1 MRALGEAI
9 MTGPSDSWTI
19 GVRRREMARCLLSFR
34 LVQLDGM
41 VFPFAKTRNTEGTT
55 RFED

>member
-1 MRALGEAI
+1 

-19 GVRRREMARCLLSFR
+19 GIRRREMARCLLSFW